1 MNEKTKDLI
10 RRLIIIISIIIIA
23 LFAYSITPKTFP
35 APEDAKPLPQPERV
49 WGNASLEWWIPEWKD
64 MPTQYHI
71 VQGLA
76 SLPILRVVGASKV
89 HLWHYND
96 VYHQKAI
103 E

>member
-1 MNEKTKDLI
+1 
-10 RRLIIIISIIIIA
+10 
-23 LFAYSITPKTFP
+23 
-35 APEDAKPLPQPERV
+35 
-49 WGNASLEWWIPEWKD
+49 